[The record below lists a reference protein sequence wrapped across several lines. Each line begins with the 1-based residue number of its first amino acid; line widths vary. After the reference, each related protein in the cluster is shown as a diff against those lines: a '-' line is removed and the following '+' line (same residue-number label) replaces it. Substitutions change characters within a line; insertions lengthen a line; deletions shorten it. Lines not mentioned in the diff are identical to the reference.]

1 MPSICRTTTRPVWL
15 ISSPTAQLMQKSGT
29 TITGPRANL
38 SAIKLLIVA
47 ILCIANSA
55 YSQDNSTSS
64 SNDNSKLRKFERSIQ
79 PSQQSA
85 AATATTRYDSRYN
98 LHADT
103 GIHLG
108 GEFMDWIGE
117 LGQQTWQRLDLL
129 ESGASRRK
137 EGDFPIPFIRYDF
150 AYQNVASNI
159 HANSHRLEAG
169 YGPFAVLL
177 EEYTFK
183 EAAPD
188 NTLTFSRQLLLYRMS
203 ADPMFEVDVGVGQS
217 VVSGEQSTSLAT
229 LSLPVRVVLG
239 ENAALEFRPAWAG
252 GMSDY
257 ELALHVGQQYGSIK
271 VGYRALNS
279 PDSTLSGPF
288 AGFSVY
294 Y

>member
-1 MPSICRTTTRPVWL
+1 MSNLTRLTPIASSRNSRLQATLSATRLLL
-15 ISSPTAQLMQKSGT
+15 IAMLGA
-29 TITGPRANL
+29 ANL
-38 SAIKLLIVA
+38 AH
-47 ILCIANSA
+47 
-55 YSQDNSTSS
+55 SQEGS
-64 SNDNSKLRKFERSIQ
+64 SNDNSKLRKFERSVQ
-79 PSQQSA
+79 SSQQT
-85 AATATTRYDSRYN
+85 AATTASTHYESRDQ

-103 GIHLG
+103 SFSLG
-108 GEFMDWIGE
+108 DEFVDLLGE
-117 LGQQTWQRLDLL
+117 LGQQTWRRLDPLDV
-129 ESGASRRK
+129 SVQRRNA
-137 EGDFPIPFIRYDF
+137 GDFPIPFIRYDF

-159 HANSHRLEAG
+159 HASSHRLEAG
-169 YGPFAVLL
+169 YGPFAIFM
-177 EEYTFK
+177 EEYTFN

-188 NTLTFSRQLLLYRMS
+188 NTLTISRQLLLYRMS
-203 ADPMFEVDVGVGQS
+203 ADPMFEVDVGLGQS
-217 VVSGEQSTSLAT
+217 VVSGVQSTSLST

-257 ELALHVGQQYGSIK
+257 ELALHIGRRYGSLK